1 MSTNTM
7 KLGTNLGDKYIA
19 PQQTITYK
27 GFELFGYGYLD
38 WGRVANQALVNL
50 IDQIDILKDNG
61 LSEAQ
66 FDLEE
71 YTEEQ
76 TRLRTEEFLTW
87 KSGFIEIL
95 DEKIQS
101 YVTTTNTS
109 IEQFKNAQNLINS
122 NVSELIEAN
131 YTSLSEEIGDII
143 ASMDTKITSTIN
155 TQLTSVIE
163 KINSLTLLVE
173 KSQSELTL
181 ATTSLNNATTNLSQ
195 LMTSFKTE
203 FNDTFET
210 FKDDT
215 TDALQTNKEYL
226 INYIDTKLNGTGGE
240 INDLEA
246 RITDLE
252 LLSDSLNPI
261 SINTIITTKVNQ
273 IAAGVI
279 GSYLDD
285 YNTRLTSLETTIGNM
300 DELIAETIQTEIT
313 GINDTLTT
321 KFSGYDQNLLSM
333 GNRVTATEG
342 KITPVDLMR
351 QKIEEKYLTTEN
363 LLKLIDAIYL
373 RGMDSQSTLTGISI
387 DYKSIIKNSIESIID
402 QNITNVQNII
412 NVLDQKL
419 LLMYSGLR
427 VTPFN
432 ELSLIGDTTKLD
444 ELKTNIH
451 SNIKTNVSDYANND
465 FKFMYITTDI
475 DDNDIHFAFK
485 LPKNAGLS
493 LWSRVGINVINTRTN
508 ELIESEFYTVDNFNN
523 PTTLTHYGNTPIT
536 GLIPEP
542 TINPF
547 RYSLSTNVSESV
559 YIKFSNG
566 YLPTDSI
573 RLEIRKTPN
582 VDSTLFI
589 NKTIPIPTIENSNK
603 IDSNWIN
610 TIYPDLYKVDY
621 TIGKDTL
628 ALSNPSFSI
637 TSENI
642 IIPLSKI
649 AIKSDGTKEFLIKVS
664 LPTGATL
671 TSIVFNDGTNNITKS
686 FTNQNSFPLNLAEY
700 TSRNLSSTN
709 NYYKDICS
717 TGVLNYPIN
726 AAATKVTGV
735 VTYKVGTT
743 TKTMDVTTAS
753 GGGGDTVFSEQLI
766 STGQYIEIDAHT
778 HFGSIDARNVLV
790 DLKVKDTTTTSET
803 YNMWLSGNNLS
814 TVAIRANRYIRIYNE
829 YSSNLT
835 FYIAL
840 TNR

>member
-753 GGGGDTVFSEQLI
+753 GGGGDTVFIEQTILA
-766 STGQYIEIDAHT
+766 GQYVEIDSQP
-778 HFGSIDARNVLV
+778 HFGSVDAKRSLV
-790 DLKVKDTTTTSET
+790 DVKVKDTTSTSET
-803 YNMWLSGNNLS
+803 YNMYINGDNFS
-814 TVAIRANRYIRIYNE
+814 TIAIRDSRYIRIYNE
-829 YSSNLT
+829 FNSTLS
-835 FYIAL
+835 FYIAI
-840 TNR
+840 TDR